1 MYIAVT
7 SNFSHKVKSKKFL
20 KNSFFVKIKVLTT
33 HPVQYGHV
41 YDRYDDKKGNLKFK
55 KNPFFKQWYVRML

>member
-7 SNFSHKVKSKKFL
+7 SNFSHKVKSKEIL
-20 KNSFFVKIKVLTT
+20 KNSFFVKKKNKKVLTT

-41 YDRYDDKKGNLKFK
+41 YDRYDDKKGNLKLK
-55 KNPFFKQWYVRML
+55 KKLFLNNGT

>member
-1 MYIAVT
+1 MIHVYNGNQFFFH
-7 SNFSHKVKSKKFL
+7 SVKFKLK
-20 KNSFFVKIKVLTT
+20 KNSFFFFKVLTT

-55 KNPFFKQWYVRML
+55 KKTFLNNGT

>member
-7 SNFSHKVKSKKFL
+7 SNFSHKVKSKKIL
-20 KNSFFVKIKVLTT
+20 INSFFVKKKKVLTT

-41 YDRYDDKKGNLKFK
+41 YDRYDDKKGNLK
-55 KNPFFKQWYVRML
+55 

>member
-1 MYIAVT
+1 MYLAVT

-20 KNSFFVKIKVLTT
+20 KNSFFVKKKKVLTT

-55 KNPFFKQWYVRML
+55 KKLFLNNGT